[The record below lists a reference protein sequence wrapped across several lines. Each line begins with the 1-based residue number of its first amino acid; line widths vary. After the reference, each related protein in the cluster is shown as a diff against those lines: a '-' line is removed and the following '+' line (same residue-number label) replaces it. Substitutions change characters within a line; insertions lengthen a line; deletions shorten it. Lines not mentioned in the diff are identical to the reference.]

1 MKFVV
6 EKIRIVIQ
14 VVIND
19 KVNTRKLREMGE
31 GELIRAF
38 SKVSEGE
45 KKIIIVTSI
54 SFDMWV
60 IYKGGIRLH
69 NCKVLRELTSV

>member
-6 EKIRIVIQ
+6 EKIRILIQ

-60 IYKGGIRLH
+60 IYK
-69 NCKVLRELTSV
+69 